1 MTLTWMAAE
10 GNPYFVLD
18 DTEEREMCGVA
29 GDDLG
34 KAATSLSWGSL
45 LLHGV
50 VMWLVS
56 FAGGYGKVHG

>member
-1 MTLTWMAAE
+1 MIGE
-10 GNPYFVLD
+10 GNV
-18 DTEEREMCGVA
+18 GGAA

-34 KAATSLSWGSL
+34 KGATSSSWGSL